1 MTLTVPSTTVKAH
14 YLRTLPLKTVY
25 RDPRNKHVYEVQEKR
40 VGKAYSKTGVPY
52 FGPAEPV
59 ELEDVQ
65 DKHLKL
71 ENPNRAN
78 IMATMKKKLYKLE
91 ALNAQLMAKLDVK
104 SRYDEILEFL
114 GKEKYFESDSD
125 LYFVENGIIFHLR
138 KKDID
143 GDGKSSMDKFCSE
156 VWSSSSS
163 LVKQMEKQSKLQNK
177 LLGLLSQRHCSK

>member
-1 MTLTVPSTTVKAH
+1 
-14 YLRTLPLKTVY
+14 
-25 RDPRNKHVYEVQEKR
+25 
-40 VGKAYSKTGVPY
+40 
-52 FGPAEPV
+52 
-59 ELEDVQ
+59 
-65 DKHLKL
+65 
-71 ENPNRAN
+71 
-78 IMATMKKKLYKLE
+78 
-91 ALNAQLMAKLDVK
+91 MAKLDVK